1 MQLMKAFAQ
10 QQVVGKGQRCVK
22 TKKKGYSFM
31 ALFLYCRPPFTTL
44 RLLVDDE
51 RNDFPLRLIDD
62 GFKSI

>member
-22 TKKKGYSFM
+22 TKKKRLHFYGLAFP
-31 ALFLYCRPPFTTL
+31 LPPTFTL

>member
-22 TKKKGYSFM
+22 TKKEKVTVLWPCSFT
-31 ALFLYCRPPFTTL
+31 AAHLL